1 MKKRLFVRWRANFF
15 TGLALILPAVVSVA
29 LLVWVFT
36 NIARVTDILLFFLP
50 KRWTHEQAGAG
61 DIHWYWSLFALVV
74 AVLLTSV
81 LGRLTRNYF
90 GQRLLEF
97 FDEFLLSVPML
108 NKVYGTA
115 KQVNEAF
122 TSNKKG
128 SFKQVVLVEFPRAG
142 QWAVGFVT
150 NDQNEKIQP
159 KSGEKVVSV
168 FVPTTPNPTS
178 GFLVLVPEAT
188 LTLLDLSVAD
198 GLKYI
203 VSLGSLSPENKTTSA
218 AAVGRPAS
226 K

>member
-29 LLVWVFT
+29 LLVWVFS

-50 KRWTHEQAGAG
+50 TRWTHEQGGAG
-61 DIHWYWSLFALVV
+61 DIRWYWSLCALVV

-122 TSNKKG
+122 TTSKKS

-168 FVPTTPNPTS
+168 FIPTTPNPTS

-203 VSLGSLSPENKTTSA
+203 VSLGSLSPENKTPSA
-218 AAVGRPAS
+218 AAAGRTAS